1 MKGSVNLKTTDKEF
15 YRIVNYVK
23 GRYGVNL
30 IEKRNLIEGRLEN
43 YLVINGFRSFD
54 EFMDRVESD
63 ASQKYANEL
72 ISMLTTNHTFFL
84 REPEHF
90 EFFKNTIL
98 PEWSKKEERK
108 KELRVW
114 SAAASTGEEPY
125 TLAMIMKNFF
135 ELNSSSWDTR
145 VLATDIS
152 MKVLEKAACGEYA
165 KEQVET
171 LPENWRRRFFIKK
184 IDGNYKVNEMLRKE
198 VIFRQF
204 NLMSEYKFKG
214 KFHVIFLRNV
224 LIYFDNKT
232 KEEVIKKMVNC
243 LEKGG
248 YLFIGTTET
257 INIGEKDLK
266 YIRPSVYKKI

>member
-1 MKGSVNLKTTDKEF
+1 MNLKTTDKEF
-15 YRIVNYVK
+15 YRIVNYIK

-43 YLVINGFRSFD
+43 YLAVNGYRSYD

-63 ASQKYANEL
+63 MSQKYSNEL

-90 EFFKNTIL
+90 EFFKEVVL
-98 PEWSKKEERK
+98 PEWSKKEEKK
-108 KELRVW
+108 KELRIW
-114 SAAASTGEEPY
+114 SAASSTGEEPY
-125 TLAMIMKNFF
+125 TLAMILKSFF
-135 ELNSSSWDTR
+135 ELSGNSWDTR

-152 MKVLEKAACGEYA
+152 MKVLEKAAQGEYA
-165 KEQVET
+165 KEQVDT
-171 LPENWRRRFFIKK
+171 LPENWKRRYFIKK
-184 IDGNYKVNEMLRKE
+184 INGDYKVNQILRKE

-204 NLMSEYKFKG
+204 NLMGEYKFKG
-214 KFHVIFLRNV
+214 KFHAIFLRNV

-232 KEEVIKKMVNC
+232 KDEVILKMVDC
-243 LEKGG
+243 LEHGG
-248 YLFIGTTET
+248 YLFIGTTESIDVT
-257 INIGEKDLK
+257 AKNLK